1 MLRFDGVVFLL
12 GTAMSAPVSLQT
24 IGKADSNARLRARA
38 IPILALVARWRA
50 PWHVAFENQKGRSMI
65 LPITLTAAGAAALIN
80 IWLAIRVGQKR
91 IAGKVSIGDGGHP
104 PLIARMRAHA
114 NFTEYTP
121 YFLILV
127 ALIEMAVGTSMW
139 LWAVV
144 GLFLL
149 ARVAHG
155 IGMDVVEG
163 QSKLRGIGILVT
175 MLTLAGLAIY
185 ALTIPYFS
193 GAKVTAT
200 EVIQAG

>member
-1 MLRFDGVVFLL
+1 
-12 GTAMSAPVSLQT
+12 
-24 IGKADSNARLRARA
+24 
-38 IPILALVARWRA
+38 
-50 PWHVAFENQKGRSMI
+50 MI

-80 IWLAIRVGQKR
+80 LWLAVRVGQKR

-127 ALIEMAVGTSMW
+127 ALIEMASGTSTW
-139 LWAVV
+139 LWLVV
-144 GLFLL
+144 GVFLL

-163 QSKLRGIGILVT
+163 QSKLRGIGILAT

-185 ALTIPYFS
+185 ALTIPYLSAPQVLPMEEVQS
-193 GAKVTAT
+193 G
-200 EVIQAG
+200 

>member
-1 MLRFDGVVFLL
+1 
-12 GTAMSAPVSLQT
+12 
-24 IGKADSNARLRARA
+24 
-38 IPILALVARWRA
+38 
-50 PWHVAFENQKGRSMI
+50 MI

-80 IWLAIRVGQKR
+80 LWLAIRVGQKR

-127 ALIEMAVGTSMW
+127 ALIEMATGTTTW
-139 LWAVV
+139 LWLVV
-144 GLFLL
+144 GLYLL

-155 IGMDVVEG
+155 IGMDMVEG

-185 ALTIPYFS
+185 ALTIPYLT
-193 GAKVTAT
+193 GPKVTAT
-200 EVIQAG
+200 EVIQTG

>member
-1 MLRFDGVVFLL
+1 
-12 GTAMSAPVSLQT
+12 
-24 IGKADSNARLRARA
+24 
-38 IPILALVARWRA
+38 
-50 PWHVAFENQKGRSMI
+50 MI

-80 IWLAIRVGQKR
+80 LWLAIRVGQKR

-127 ALIEMAVGTSMW
+127 ALIEMANGTSTW
-139 LWAVV
+139 LWLVV
-144 GLFLL
+144 GAFLL

-155 IGMDVVEG
+155 IGMDLVEG

-175 MLTLAGLAIY
+175 MLALAGLAIY
-185 ALTIPYFS
+185 ALTIPYLS
-193 GAKVTAT
+193 APQVVPME
-200 EVIQAG
+200 EVQAG

>member
-1 MLRFDGVVFLL
+1 
-12 GTAMSAPVSLQT
+12 
-24 IGKADSNARLRARA
+24 
-38 IPILALVARWRA
+38 
-50 PWHVAFENQKGRSMI
+50 MI

-80 IWLAIRVGQKR
+80 LWLAIRVGQKR

-127 ALIEMAVGTSMW
+127 ALIELASGTSTW
-139 LWAVV
+139 LWLVV
-144 GLFLL
+144 GVYLL

-163 QSKLRGIGILVT
+163 QSKLRGIGIMVT
-175 MLTLAGLAIY
+175 MLVLVGLAIY
-185 ALTIPYFS
+185 ALTIPYLS
-193 GAKVTAT
+193 GPKVTPT
-200 EVIQAG
+200 EEVQVG

>member
-1 MLRFDGVVFLL
+1 
-12 GTAMSAPVSLQT
+12 
-24 IGKADSNARLRARA
+24 
-38 IPILALVARWRA
+38 
-50 PWHVAFENQKGRSMI
+50 MI

-80 IWLAIRVGQKR
+80 LWLAIRVGQKR

-127 ALIEMAVGTSMW
+127 ALIEMASGTSTW

-144 GLFLL
+144 GIYLL

-155 IGMDVVEG
+155 IGMDVIEG
-163 QSKLRGIGILVT
+163 DSKLRGIGILVT
-175 MLTLAGLAIY
+175 MLVLVGLAIY
-185 ALTIPYFS
+185 ALTIPYLSF
-193 GAKVTAT
+193 GKVTAT
-200 EVIQAG
+200 EVIQTG

>member
-1 MLRFDGVVFLL
+1 
-12 GTAMSAPVSLQT
+12 
-24 IGKADSNARLRARA
+24 
-38 IPILALVARWRA
+38 
-50 PWHVAFENQKGRSMI
+50 MI

-80 IWLAIRVGQKR
+80 LWLAIRVGQKR

-121 YFLILV
+121 FFLILV
-127 ALIEMAVGTSMW
+127 ALIEMATGTSLW
-139 LWAVV
+139 LWLVV
-144 GLFLL
+144 GIYLL

-155 IGMDVVEG
+155 IGMDMIEG
-163 QSKLRGIGILVT
+163 QSKLRGIGTLVT

-185 ALTIPYFS
+185 ALTIPYLS

-200 EVIQAG
+200 EVTQTG

>member
-1 MLRFDGVVFLL
+1 
-12 GTAMSAPVSLQT
+12 
-24 IGKADSNARLRARA
+24 
-38 IPILALVARWRA
+38 
-50 PWHVAFENQKGRSMI
+50 MI

-91 IAGKVSIGDGGHP
+91 ISDKISIGDGGHP

-127 ALIEMAVGTSMW
+127 ALIEMASGTSTW
-139 LWAVV
+139 LWIVV
-144 GLFLL
+144 GLYLL
-149 ARVAHG
+149 SRVAHG
-155 IGMDVVEG
+155 IGMDMVEG

-175 MLTLAGLAIY
+175 MLTLVGLAIY
-185 ALTIPYFS
+185 ALTLPYLS
-193 GAKVTAT
+193 GPKVIAT

>member
-1 MLRFDGVVFLL
+1 
-12 GTAMSAPVSLQT
+12 
-24 IGKADSNARLRARA
+24 
-38 IPILALVARWRA
+38 
-50 PWHVAFENQKGRSMI
+50 
-65 LPITLTAAGAAALIN
+65 
-80 IWLAIRVGQKR
+80 
-91 IAGKVSIGDGGHP
+91 
-104 PLIARMRAHA
+104 MRAHA

>member
-1 MLRFDGVVFLL
+1 
-12 GTAMSAPVSLQT
+12 
-24 IGKADSNARLRARA
+24 
-38 IPILALVARWRA
+38 
-50 PWHVAFENQKGRSMI
+50 MI

-80 IWLAIRVGQKR
+80 LWLAIRVGQKR

-127 ALIEMAVGTSMW
+127 ALIEMATGTSTW

-144 GLFLL
+144 GMFLL
-149 ARVAHG
+149 ARIAHG
-155 IGMDVVEG
+155 IGMDRVEG

-175 MLTLAGLAIY
+175 MLTLLGLAIY
-185 ALTIPYFS
+185 ALTIPYLT
-193 GAKVTAT
+193 GPKVTAT

>member
-1 MLRFDGVVFLL
+1 MIDNHRGHL
-12 GTAMSAPVSLQT
+12 
-24 IGKADSNARLRARA
+24 
-38 IPILALVARWRA
+38 
-50 PWHVAFENQKGRSMI
+50 MI

-127 ALIEMAVGTSMW
+127 ALIEMASGTSTW
-139 LWAVV
+139 LWLVV

-155 IGMDVVEG
+155 IGMDLIEG
-163 QSKLRGIGILVT
+163 ESKLRLGGILVT
-175 MLTLAGLAIY
+175 MLTLVGLAIY
-185 ALTIPYFS
+185 ALAIPYLT
-193 GAKVTAT
+193 GPKVTAT

>member
-1 MLRFDGVVFLL
+1 
-12 GTAMSAPVSLQT
+12 
-24 IGKADSNARLRARA
+24 
-38 IPILALVARWRA
+38 
-50 PWHVAFENQKGRSMI
+50 MI

-80 IWLAIRVGQKR
+80 LWLAIRVGQKR

-127 ALIEMAVGTSMW
+127 ALIEMASGTSTW
-139 LWAVV
+139 LWLVV
-144 GLFLL
+144 GLYLL

-155 IGMDVVEG
+155 IGMDMVEG

-175 MLTLAGLAIY
+175 MLTLVGLAIY
-185 ALTIPYFS
+185 ALTIPYFT
-193 GAKVTAT
+193 GPKVTAT